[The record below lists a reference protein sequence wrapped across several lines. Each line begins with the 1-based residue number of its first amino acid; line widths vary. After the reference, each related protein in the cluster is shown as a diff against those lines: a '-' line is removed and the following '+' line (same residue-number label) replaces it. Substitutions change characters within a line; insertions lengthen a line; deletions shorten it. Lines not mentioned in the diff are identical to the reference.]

1 MESEQTLEIRQLL
14 RQVLKKIAF
23 DSGKQITITGN
34 QGRIDEIDKIRTVDN
49 MWSEVL
55 DYDLIVGELVD
66 VVLRQ

>member
-1 MESEQTLEIRQLL
+1 MESEQTLEIRQLFG
-14 RQVLKKIAF
+14 QVLKKIAF
-23 DSGKQITITGN
+23 DSGERITITGT

-49 MWSEVL
+49 MQSEVL